1 MGSRGMGR
9 GMGVIP
15 RSRSM
20 RRVEGM
26 EGSSSM
32 GGIMGMARGGIMGST
47 EEDNIEAR
55 K

>member
-1 MGSRGMGR
+1 MGSKGMGGIR
-9 GMGVIP
+9 

-26 EGSSSM
+26 EDSSSM
-32 GGIMGMARGGIMGST
+32 GVIMGMARGGIMGST
-47 EEDNIEAR
+47 EEDNTEAR

>member
-1 MGSRGMGR
+1 MARGR
-9 GMGVIP
+9 GGIR

-32 GGIMGMARGGIMGST
+32 GGIMAMARGGIMGST
-47 EEDNIEAR
+47 EEDNTEAR